1 VGDTLLA
8 RNTANHGANMLR
20 SLALSSFVLL
30 AMVGFA
36 PDPAA
41 VKVQGP
47 DTIGNVV
54 YCNILA
60 TGPAGFPQVAF
71 TSSASAGNASNV
83 ATLPGAVAKTT
94 FITGFTATAAGSTA
108 ALDVT
113 ITVTGTISGTLNYTF
128 TFPVGAL
135 TAAQPLVVSFNP
147 AIPASGTNTAIVV
160 TLPAGGAGNTNAS
173 IAAYGFQQ

>member
-20 SLALSSFVLL
+20 SLALSGFILL
-30 AMVGFA
+30 AMVGLA

-47 DTIGNVV
+47 DTIGTPIFTSVV
-54 YCNILA
+54 GLGAPGSLQTAI
-60 TGPAGFPQVAF
+60 

-83 ATLPGAVAKTT
+83 ATLAGVAGKTT
-94 FITGFTATAAGSTA
+94 YITGFSATASGSTA

-113 ITVTGTISGTLNYTF
+113 VTVAGTISGTLNYTF

-135 TAAQPLVVSFNP
+135 VAAQPLVVNFSQP
-147 AIPASGTNTAIVV
+147 IPASAANTAITV
-160 TLPAGGAGNTNAS
+160 TLPAGGVGNTNAS